1 MTHEEYETLRSEIL
15 RKYDEKRRNLRRE
28 RHLAE
33 DKQQEL
39 SREYTRLNT
48 ELMRLRK
55 TLRQLHDKEKAV
67 QNEQNRELTVLQLR
81 YEDSREA

>member
-1 MTHEEYETLRSEIL
+1 MTHEEYETLRGEIL
-15 RKYDEKRRNLRRE
+15 RKYDEARRNLRRE
-28 RHLAE
+28 RHIAE

-55 TLRQLHDKEKAV
+55 SLRQMRVREKSM
-67 QNEQNRELTVLQLR
+67 QGELNRELTMLELR
-81 YEDSREA
+81 LAESREA

>member
-1 MTHEEYETLRSEIL
+1 MTQEEYETVQGEIL
-15 RKYDEKRRNLRRE
+15 RKHEEERRTLRRE

-39 SREYTRLNT
+39 ARCYTRLNT

-55 TLRQLHDKEKAV
+55 TLRHLRDKEKAV
-67 QNEQNRELTVLQLR
+67 QSKQNRELTLLQLH
-81 YEDSREA
+81 YAESREA

>member
-1 MTHEEYETLRSEIL
+1 MTHEEYETLRSEIV
-15 RKYDEKRRNLRRE
+15 RKYDEARRNLRRE

-55 TLRQLHDKEKAV
+55 SLRQMHDKEKSMLS
-67 QNEQNRELTVLQLR
+67 EQNRELTVLQLR
-81 YEDSREA
+81 YSREA

>member
-1 MTHEEYETLRSEIL
+1 MTHEEYETLRDEIV
-15 RKYDEKRRNLRRE
+15 RGYDEKRRSLRRE

-33 DKQQEL
+33 DKQAEL

-55 TLRQLHDKEKAV
+55 TLRLLHDREKSMLS
-67 QNEQNRELTVLQLR
+67 EQNRELTMLQLR
-81 YEDSREA
+81 YSREA

>member
-1 MTHEEYETLRSEIL
+1 MTHEEYETRRGEIL
-15 RKYDEKRRNLRRE
+15 RKFDEKRRTLRRE

-55 TLRQLHDKEKAV
+55 TLRHLHDSENSLH
-67 QNEQNRELTVLQLR
+67 NEQNKELTVLQLR
-81 YEDSREA
+81 YSREA

>member
-1 MTHEEYETLRSEIL
+1 MTHEEYETLRDEIL
-15 RKYDEKRRNLRRE
+15 RGYEEKRRTLRRE

-33 DKQQEL
+33 DKQADL

-55 TLRQLHDKEKAV
+55 ILRQLHDREKSMLS
-67 QNEQNRELTVLQLR
+67 EQNRELTMLQLR
-81 YEDSREA
+81 YSREA

>member
-1 MTHEEYETLRSEIL
+1 MTREEYETLRGEIV
-15 RKYDEKRRNLRRE
+15 RKYEEQRRTLRRE

-39 SREYTRLNT
+39 ARCYTRLNT

-55 TLRQLHDKEKAV
+55 TLRRLHDDEKATH
-67 QNEQNRELTVLQLR
+67 NEQRKELTVLQLR
-81 YEDSREA
+81 YSREA

>member
-55 TLRQLHDKEKAV
+55 TLRRLHDKEKAV

-81 YEDSREA
+81 LADSREA

>member
-1 MTHEEYETLRSEIL
+1 MTHEEYETLQGEIL
-15 RKYDEKRRNLRRE
+15 RKYEEQRRNLRRE

-55 TLRQLHDKEKAV
+55 TLRLLHCKEKTM
-67 QNEQNRELTVLQLR
+67 QGEQNRELTVLELR
-81 YEDSREA
+81 YADSREA

>member
-1 MTHEEYETLRSEIL
+1 MTREEYETLRGEIL
-15 RKYDEKRRNLRRE
+15 RKYEDQRRTLRHE

-33 DKQQEL
+33 DRQAEL

-55 TLRQLHDKEKAV
+55 SLRQMHVREKSM
-67 QNEQNRELTVLQLR
+67 QGELNRELTMLELR
-81 YEDSREA
+81 LAESREA